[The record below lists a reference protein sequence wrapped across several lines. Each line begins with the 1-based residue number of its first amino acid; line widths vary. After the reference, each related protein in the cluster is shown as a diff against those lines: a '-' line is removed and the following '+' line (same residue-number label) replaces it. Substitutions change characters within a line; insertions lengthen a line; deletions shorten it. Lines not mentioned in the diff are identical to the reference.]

1 MLADLGGERILKVA
15 TGDELCGQE
24 QSFGEWAKRAFE
36 VACDVFC
43 VSDDLNLSEVMK
55 TATLKP
61 LQWSKENVKL
71 VPFNGIT
78 KPDICKCERHLIY
91 YTAY

>member
-78 KPDICKCERHLIY
+78 KPDICECERHFIY
-91 YTAY
+91 YTVY